1 MNHRKNYRQ
10 MAALLAFA
18 VLALAVPLA
27 AQAAGT
33 ASGTQIGNT
42 ATIIYSVGGVT
53 QPQVS
58 SGPSATFTVDN
69 KVNLTV
75 VANTANVSVVP
86 GSTDRILVF
95 SVTNNGNTTQAYGLS
110 VVSRGTDSFNMNNIR
125 IYRDVNNN
133 GTLELGT
140 DTPYADATS
149 FGNLVSDATFTVLV
163 VADTPAPLA
172 NGSTAVQDL
181 VATTYDTGGLVVTAQ
196 TTTATAGVDVVFAD
210 IAGSDGGDIARDGK
224 HSAVGTFTV
233 SAAAITVTKNAVIY
247 SDPFNGTTNP
257 KAIPGA
263 VITYTVTV
271 SNAAGGSQATNVTI
285 TDIMPGNVTFKTQ
298 FDDGAGPVCTA
309 TQGIVV
315 DADGSGA
322 GARVC
327 KENAGPPG
335 DTDGADFNVTTA
347 NAVTATGLTINAGA
361 NATVQFQVT
370 IN

>member
-1 MNHRKNYRQ
+1 MSSRKHFKV

-18 VLALAVPLA
+18 ALALAVPLA

-33 ASGTQIGNT
+33 TSGTQIGNT

-58 SGPSATFTVDN
+58 SGPTATFTVDN

-75 VANTANVSVVP
+75 AASTANVSVIP
-86 GSTDRILVF
+86 GSTDRVLVF

-110 VVSRGTDSFNMNNIR
+110 VYSRGTDSFDMSSIR
-125 IYRDVNNN
+125 VYRDVNNN
-133 GTLELGT
+133 GTLEIGT
-140 DTPYADATS
+140 DTLYVDPTT

-172 NGSTAVQDL
+172 NAETAVQDL

-210 IAGSDGGDIARDGK
+210 IPGTWTNDINRDGE
-224 HSAVGTFTV
+224 HSAVGTYTV
-233 SAAAITVTKNAVIY
+233 SAAGIAVTKSTAIY
-247 SDPFNGTTNP
+247 SDPFNGTTEP

-285 TDIMPGNVTFKTQ
+285 TDIMPANVTFKPQ
-298 FDDGAGPVCTA
+298 YDDGTGLGCSG

-315 DADGSGA
+315 DDDGPGA
-322 GARVC
+322 NPRVC

-335 DTDGADFNVTTA
+335 NTDGADYNVTTGS
-347 NAVTATGLTINAGA
+347 AVTANGLTISAGA
-361 NATVQFQVT
+361 SATVQFQVT

>member
-1 MNHRKNYRQ
+1 

-18 VLALAVPLA
+18 ALALAVPFA

-42 ATIIYSVGGVT
+42 ATAIYSVSGVT
-53 QPQVS
+53 QPLVS

-86 GSTDRILVF
+86 GSTDRVLVF
-95 SVTNNGNTTQAYGLS
+95 TVTNNGNTPQAYGLNI
-110 VVSRGTDSFNMNNIR
+110 VSRATDSFNMSNVR
-125 IYRDVNNN
+125 IYRDNDNSGTVNV
-133 GTLELGT
+133 GDTL
-140 DTPYADATS
+140 YADPTT
-149 FGNLVSDATFTVLV
+149 FTNLASDATWTILV

-172 NGSTAVQDL
+172 NGSIAAQDL
-181 VATTYDTGGLVVTAQ
+181 VATTYDAGGLLVTAQ

-210 IAGSDGGDIARDGK
+210 IAGSDSGDIARDGK

-271 SNAAGGSQATNVTI
+271 TNAAGGSQATNVTI
-285 TDIMPGNVTFKTQ
+285 TDIMPANVTFKPQ
-298 FDDGAGPVCTA
+298 YDDGTGLGCSG
-309 TQGIVV
+309 TQGIAV
-315 DADGSGA
+315 DADGAGGA
-322 GARVC
+322 APLC

-335 DTDGADFNVTTA
+335 DTDGADFNVTTG

-361 NATVQFQVT
+361 SATVQFQVT